1 MNGKKYIN
9 KYIYIHRVRLIKN
22 VILEFW
28 FD

>member
-9 KYIYIHRVRLIKN
+9 KYIYIHRVRVIKN